1 MKINDKQSVKLRTGS
16 IRFKN
21 HWKLLAAPFRIYADF
36 ESLLKWVQNND
47 RSNNT
52 TYTKKYQKHNSCSF
66 AHKVVCIDDK
76 FTNQLFEILS
86 CLWKMKEVLN
96 QVTNS
101 GHKTNFLLEKI
112 VK

>member
-66 AHKVVCIDDK
+66 AHKVVCIDNK
-76 FTNQLFEILS
+76 FTKPVVWNLVMSVEDERSSKSSNKF
-86 CLWKMKEVLN
+86 W
-96 QVTNS
+96 T
-101 GHKTNFLLEKI
+101 
-112 VK
+112 

>member
-1 MKINDKQSVKLRTGS
+1 MIEVIILHIPKNIRNIILAVLLTRLCVLTINS
-16 IRFKN
+16 
-21 HWKLLAAPFRIYADF
+21 P
-36 ESLLKWVQNND
+36 
-47 RSNNT
+47 
-52 TYTKKYQKHNSCSF
+52 
-66 AHKVVCIDDK
+66 
-76 FTNQLFEILS
+76 NQLFEILS

>member
-21 HWKLLAAPFRIYADF
+21 HWKLLAVPFRIYADF
-36 ESLLKWVQNND
+36 ESLLKWVKNND

-76 FTNQLFEILS
+76 FTKPVVWNLVMSVEDERSSKSSNKF
-86 CLWKMKEVLN
+86 W
-96 QVTNS
+96 T
-101 GHKTNFLLEKI
+101 
-112 VK
+112 